1 MPDRIHRVVDNV
13 FHIPGTC
20 SSYIIVDGDAAL
32 MIDPGDGDWWDEL
45 AELGVKRLDWV
56 LLTHTH
62 RDQCSGLY
70 RLDRTRTKVAV
81 PELERH
87 LVEDVEAFWRRR
99 PIYHNYNQVADFFS
113 LPRNVAVDDSLEDFA
128 IFRWRDV
135 ELEVLPTPGHTPGSI
150 TLSGEFSGRRL
161 AFTGDLV
168 DGNGNVPQ
176 IHNLQFGY
184 GDALG
189 AELSISSIALL
200 RDSLPDVLCP
210 GHGSPINSPTETLES
225 LAERLSS
232 FCTEIDHP
240 IEPAP
245 AEEFFELAP
254 QLLQSARQS
263 CSWYVL
269 RSNDGHAL
277 LIDLGYS
284 SAAHARTHTLG
295 YRTRFLPTHIDTLKR
310 DCGVDVIDAVVI
322 THYHDDHVIGVPYLQ
337 RRCQVPVWC
346 LDRIAPILRDPQRY
360 NMPCLLPTRIVVER
374 TFRDRERF
382 TWRGI
387 ELQMHN
393 LPGQTDLHSGISFE
407 MDGVRYLAM
416 GDSAHLRAGQLSHG
430 HIIFANRVTAANHL
444 KVADRMLEIEPDVL
458 LHGHHRRELVS
469 ADDDAPQGRADTP
482 VTRHDL
488 LDFRESARHLAKVLS
503 SLVEDAAEEKCRADW
518 VRFEPYRMHLAV
530 GQSTT
535 IDVIMENLGAEPIE
549 VALRL
554 IIAPG
559 VTADPPTA
567 LCSVAP
573 GEHLRSRHEVR
584 VSQLDRSGPTILCVD
599 VTRNGEHLGWLA
611 ECQLWHEGT
620 PC

>member
-1 MPDRIHRVVDNV
+1 MPDRIYRVVDNV
-13 FHIPGTC
+13 FQIRGTC
-20 SSYIIVDGDAAL
+20 SSYVIVDGDAAL
-32 MIDPGDGDWWDEL
+32 VIDPGDGDWWDEL
-45 AELGVKRLDWV
+45 AQIGVKRLDWV
-56 LLTHTH
+56 LLTHAH

-70 RLDRTRTKVAV
+70 RLDRTRTKIAV

-99 PIYHNYNQVADFFS
+99 QVYHNYNQVADFFS
-113 LPRNVAVDDSLEDFA
+113 LPRSVPVDESLEDFA
-128 IFRWRDV
+128 FFRWRDV
-135 ELEVLPTPGHTPGSI
+135 ELEVLPAPGHTPGSVM
-150 TLSGEFSGRRL
+150 LAGEFSGRRI

-168 DGNGNVPQ
+168 DGSGNVPQ

-210 GHGSPINSPTETLES
+210 GHGMPIDSPSETLSS
-225 LAERLSS
+225 LGERLSA
-232 FCTEIDHP
+232 FCRELDHP

-254 QLLQSARQS
+254 RLLQSARQS

-277 LIDLGYS
+277 LIDLGYA
-284 SAAHARTHTLG
+284 SAAHARPCTLG

-310 DCGVDVIDAVVI
+310 DYGVDVIDAVVI

-337 RRCQVPVWC
+337 RRWQVPVWC

-360 NMPCLLPTRIVVER
+360 NMPCLLPKCITVER

-382 TWRGI
+382 AWRGI
-387 ELQMHN
+387 EMQMHD
-393 LPGQTDLHSGISFE
+393 LPGQTDLHSGISFQ
-407 MDGVRYLAM
+407 MNGVGYLAM
-416 GDSAHLRAGQLSHG
+416 GDSAHLRAGRLSHG
-430 HIIFANRVTAANHL
+430 HIIFANRVAAANHL
-444 KVADRMLEIEPDVL
+444 KVAERMLEIEPDVL
-458 LHGHHRRELVS
+458 LHGHHRRELPA
-469 ADDDAPQGRADTP
+469 ADGNTPQGRADTP
-482 VTRHDL
+482 VTRQDL
-488 LDFRESARHLAKVLS
+488 LDFRESARRLEKVLS
-503 SLVEDAAEEKCRADW
+503 GLVEDAVEERCRADW
-518 VRFEPYRMHLAV
+518 VRIEPYRVRLAA
-530 GQSTT
+530 GQRAT
-535 IDVIMENLGAEPIE
+535 IDVIVENAGREPIQ

-554 IIAPG
+554 IMVPG
-559 VTADPPTA
+559 VTVEPPAADC
-567 LCSVAP
+567 LVAP
-573 GEHLRSRHEVR
+573 GALHRSRHEVR
-584 VSQLDRSGPTILCVD
+584 VSQLDRAGPAILCVE
-599 VTRNGEHLGWLA
+599 VTRNGERLGWLA

>member
-32 MIDPGDGDWWDEL
+32 VIDPGDGDWWDEL
-45 AELGVKRLDWV
+45 AQLGVKRLDWV

-70 RLDRTRTKVAV
+70 RLDRTRTKLAV

-113 LPRNVAVDDSLEDFA
+113 LPRSVSVDDSLEDFTF
-128 IFRWRDV
+128 FRWRDV
-135 ELEVLPTPGHTPGSI
+135 ELEVLPAPGHTPGSVA
-150 TLSGEFSGRRL
+150 LSGEFSGRRL

-168 DGNGNVPQ
+168 DGSGNVPQ
-176 IHNLQFGY
+176 IHDLQFGY

-200 RDSLPDVLCP
+200 RDSMPDVLCP
-210 GHGSPINSPTETLES
+210 GHGSPIDSPVETLQS

-232 FCTEIDHP
+232 FCTEMYHP
-240 IEPAP
+240 IELSP
-245 AEEFFELAP
+245 AEEFIELAP
-254 QLLQSARQS
+254 RLLQSARQS

-284 SAAHARTHTLG
+284 SAAHARLSTLG
-295 YRTRFLPTHIDTLKR
+295 YRTRFLPTHLDTLKR
-310 DCGVDVIDAVVI
+310 DYGVDVLDAVVI

-337 RRCQVPVWC
+337 RRWQVPVWC

-360 NMPCLLPTRIVVER
+360 NMPCLLPNRIVVER
-374 TFRDRERF
+374 TFRDRERL

-387 ELQMHN
+387 EMQMHD

-416 GDSAHLRAGQLSHG
+416 GDSAHLRDGRLCHG

-458 LHGHHRRELVS
+458 LHGHHRRQLGN
-469 ADDDAPQGRADTP
+469 ADGDSPRGRADTP
-482 VTRHDL
+482 VTRQDL
-488 LDFRESARHLAKVLS
+488 LDYRESARHLAEVLS
-503 SLVEDAAEEKCRADW
+503 GLVEDAAEEKCRADW
-518 VRFEPYRMHLAV
+518 VRIEPYRVHLAV

-535 IDVIMENLGAEPIE
+535 IDVIIENLNTEPID

-554 IIAPG
+554 IMAPG
-559 VTADPPTA
+559 VTTDPPTA
-567 LCSVAP
+567 RCSVAS
-573 GEHLRSRHEVR
+573 GVYHRSRHRVR
-584 VSQLDRSGPTILCVD
+584 VFQLDRSGPTILCVD
-599 VTRNGEHLGWLA
+599 VTRNGAHLGWLA
-611 ECQLWHEGT
+611 ECQLWHGGT